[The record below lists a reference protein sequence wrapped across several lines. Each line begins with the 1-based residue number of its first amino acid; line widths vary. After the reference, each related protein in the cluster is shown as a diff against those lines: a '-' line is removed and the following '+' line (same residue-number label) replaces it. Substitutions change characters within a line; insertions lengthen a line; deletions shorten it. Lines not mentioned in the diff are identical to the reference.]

1 MISNV
6 LKSLLTVY
14 KDFDVNLLVIYYI
27 IDWK

>member
-1 MISNV
+1 MINV

>member
-1 MISNV
+1 MINV

-14 KDFDVNLLVIYYI
+14 KDFDVNILVIYYI